1 MPRVYLGLGSNLGDR
16 LALLREALGRLRRL
30 EGVEL
35 VAASRLYDSE
45 PWESEPG
52 RTADEQPRYLNCVV
66 AVETARRPRDLLAA
80 LQALETALGRTRP
93 PGTPETRRFAPRT
106 LDVDILFY
114 GDEVV
119 SAPDD
124 LQIPHLLLAERAF
137 VLRPLAELAP
147 ALEHPVLYRT
157 VRELLGEVEDD
168 HDVRPG
174 DYPPRWFED

>member
-1 MPRVYLGLGSNLGDR
+1 MAGFSVANS
-16 LALLREALGRLRRL
+16 LA
-30 EGVEL
+30 
-35 VAASRLYDSE
+35 
-45 PWESEPG
+45 
-52 RTADEQPRYLNCVV
+52 
-66 AVETARRPRDLLAA
+66 
-80 LQALETALGRTRP
+80 TRSSWA